1 MSSFGRNAPD
11 DQSWVQ
17 QGLRFWGLQPSWLP
31 FTKTGEE
38 FRHLMV
44 TGKGKE
50 KREIKCFIFL
60 PWISLLILRGFFWGS
75 TCWLHGVKP
84 DLLPISGPDCHAD
97 VMSVMT
103 KSPWSVMGTPT
114 ETGSQGIVCCQHSPN
129 LHTSKGW
136 AAKVFRKTF
145 LPQLR
150 QIQDWLPG
158 FLSLSLFYHWL

>member
-1 MSSFGRNAPD
+1 MSTARTK
-11 DQSWVQ
+11 V
-17 QGLRFWGLQPSWLP
+17 LRLTAIMAAFYH
-31 FTKTGEE
+31 GEE

-50 KREIKCFIFL
+50 KREIKWFIFL
-60 PWISLLILRGFFWGS
+60 PWISLLILRGFFWGF

-84 DLLPISGPDCHAD
+84 DLLSVSGPDCHAGI
-97 VMSVMT
+97 MSVMT
-103 KSPWSVMGTPT
+103 KSPWSVMGTPI

-129 LHTSKGW
+129 LHTSKRW
-136 AAKVFRKTF
+136 AAKVFRKMF

-158 FLSLSLFYHWL
+158 FLSLSLSVLPLIIKLPLHKLLI